1 MAIRNSADYLRR
13 WNQVFGQSD
22 PPEPAKKKGTQ
33 DTVDVGIIFS
43 PRKPEQK
50 PQQIE
55 EKE

>member
-1 MAIRNSADYLRR
+1 MAIRNYGDFIRYHNLI
-13 WNQVFGQSD
+13 FGQSD
-22 PPEPAKKKGTQ
+22 TTEPAKKKGTQ